1 MVRLIVNILIIGFW
15 FLMVKELSLGKG
27 AATILL
33 FIFCFA
39 TYIDERLSKL
49 NEKIDKLNDKINEL
63 RK

>member
-1 MVRLIVNILIIGFW
+1 
-15 FLMVKELSLGKG
+15 MVKELSLGKG

-63 RK
+63 RKWIKNN